1 MGGKKAQNTVS
12 AKCRLLQERV
22 RSINFR
28 SYLSS
33 GEALLLYTHQGAQ
46 LGVSTIHVP
55 WTDTAILSFSNFI
68 PIMTYGQT
76 TWLFKSKAIDNIIAN
91 NSVKFL
97 HIQWWIRFDK
107 QYLTYWW
114 YLCLR
119 LYRSSKIIPFTKKKN
134 NQKEKVKSGITKW
147 LNSSY
152 SNWRLSLM
160 LALLPKYLLS
170 STCTFSWYTDKTLPY
185 ETWSHLNNIL
195 NFYKKQSLQE

>member
-33 GEALLLYTHQGAQ
+33 LVKHSSYT
-46 LGVSTIHVP
+46 LTRVPNWVSQPFTCLEQ
-55 WTDTAILSFSNFI
+55 TQLSFSNFI

-91 NSVKFL
+91 NSVKSL